1 MPFIYTLI
9 VTSLALLFTSLFF
22 TFAKVSGLNFRVYI
36 TKYEDNMDNIIEKK
50 KEILREITYKLTPA
64 YFSWLNWMIVLS
76 LIRYFYDQSGT
87 TMFSV
92 LYLIGSILVPV
103 HFFTQIARLQVVV
116 TNSPTANRVC
126 QAIHGLWLGPVITAT
141 TEITKY
147 ASEQLYLMQANG
159 VS

>member
-1 MPFIYTLI
+1 MGVETVAVTMIRPGGIDLGVAGSDLVI
-9 VTSLALLFTSLFF
+9 VSH
-22 TFAKVSGLNFRVYI
+22 VGGIDDRV
-36 TKYEDNMDNIIEKK
+36 
-50 KEILREITYKLTPA
+50 LP
-64 YFSWLNWMIVLS
+64 
-76 LIRYFYDQSGT
+76 